1 MKKIFTTLSL
11 CLIAFSSNSQWLG
24 SYWTADDMNG
34 NTHVLQNHIDE
45 SKAVLVDISA
55 HWCGPCFDL
64 HESHSMAGV
73 YHDFGPDG
81 TNEVMV
87 FFTDVDASSSIP
99 ILQGGSGSQGDW
111 ITGTEYPIIG
121 PNGQGANVDG
131 F

>member
-81 TNEVMV
+81 TNEVGV
-87 FFTDVDASSSIP
+87 F
-99 ILQGGSGSQGDW
+99 
-111 ITGTEYPIIG
+111 YRC
-121 PNGQGANVDG
+121 
-131 F
+131 